1 MFVMSLMKIKNQY
14 AQMVGHELLNQFQ
27 VAMFMHQSI
36 ELTARRRQD
45 SSQVMVDAA
54 TFIFT

>member
-1 MFVMSLMKIKNQY
+1 MKIKNQY
-14 AQMVGHELLNQFQ
+14 AQMFGHELLNQFQ
-27 VAMFMHQSI
+27 LAMFMHQSI